1 MNNFEIFG
9 NMVPSNRFKLFETN
23 FNILK
28 ITLTNL
34 IRQQMKNTQPSCFL

>member
-28 ITLTNL
+28 ITL
-34 IRQQMKNTQPSCFL
+34 KNQVKVRAKQNIH